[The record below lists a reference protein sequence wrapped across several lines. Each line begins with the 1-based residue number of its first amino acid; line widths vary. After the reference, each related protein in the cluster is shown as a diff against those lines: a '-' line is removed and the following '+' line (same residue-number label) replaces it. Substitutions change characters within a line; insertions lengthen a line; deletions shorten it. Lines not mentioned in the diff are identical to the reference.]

1 MMPAKK
7 LTDRQL
13 AELYFGLA
21 RHYDDCIKRQPPM
34 SPQDIYNEL
43 YNGVYYTLNYSD
55 SPLRQLEIVEQQ
67 KIYTVLNT
75 FFYACPQY
83 RVLPAEQQIPTFFQA
98 GSQPRVIIHHHHH
111 HYPRYYSSSNDVLFT
126 WLLLNSLTP
135 RPYYYRP
142 YPHHGHFGPHHH
154 AHASERKKDE
164 GNVLALLLLI
174 ALVLLAAALA
184 FVALYYLLSQTMDN
198 VERFCYSEGW
208 LQAGLNL
215 MGMVAG
221 GVAASLLT
229 TALLTAPLA
238 ALALAAGIANP
249 VGVVIFGMITLTLV
263 GAAAGGFLTDKIQQ
277 YFIKKSN
284 EDALDPQDPHRF
296 ALTEAE
302 ERALMEKGIDPIKVK
317 CAIVALRAKMEDKPV
332 PSLLN
337 RLFSDRGQM
346 IQDILNQVR
355 ELRSG
360 KLKEIQ
366 VGEMHFNCRS
376 DGFTQPV
383 ASAVPVVHE
392 PRLYQPAPLPP
403 QYATFVSPVPSAPLA
418 PSLDS
423 TPGVFPGF
431 GGF

>member
-1 MMPAKK
+1 MPAKK

-21 RHYDDCIKRQPPM
+21 RHYDDCVKRQPPM
-34 SPQDIYNEL
+34 QPDEIYNEL
-43 YNGVYYTLNYSD
+43 YNGIYYTLNYSD
-55 SPLRQLEIVEQQ
+55 SPLRQLEAAEHQ
-67 KIYTVLNT
+67 KAYTVLNT

-83 RVLPAEQQIPTFFQA
+83 RGLPSEQRLPGFFQS
-98 GSQPRVIIHHHHH
+98 GSAPRVVIHHHHH
-111 HYPRYYSSSNDVLFT
+111 YSRYYSSSNDVLFT

-135 RPYYYRP
+135 RPYYYP
-142 YPHHGHFGPHHH
+142 YPHRRPGYYPSHSHHH
-154 AHASERKKDE
+154 PHASERKKDE
-164 GNVLALLLLI
+164 GSVLALLLVI
-174 ALVLLAAALA
+174 ALALLAAALA
-184 FVALYYLLSQTMDN
+184 FVALYYILSQAMDSI
-198 VERFCYSEGW
+198 ERFCYSEGW

-229 TALLTAPLA
+229 TALLTAPLTS
-238 ALALAAGIANP
+238 LALAAGIANP
-249 VGVVIFGMITLTLV
+249 VGLVIFGVITLTLV

-296 ALTEAE
+296 SLTGAE
-302 ERALMEKGIDPIKVK
+302 EKKLVEKGIDPVKVK

-346 IQDILNQVR
+346 IQEILNQVR
-355 ELRSG
+355 KLKSG

-376 DGFTQPV
+376 DAFTQT
-383 ASAVPVVHE
+383 AVPVVRE

-403 QYATFVSPVPSAPLA
+403 RYTTFVSPVPSAPPA
-418 PSLDS
+418 SSLE
-423 TPGVFPGF
+423 PELRGF
-431 GGF
+431 